1 MRGFK
6 AGSLLAGLG
15 LLLLL
20 SIANFSA
27 YAQNDLIVVDDTCSL
42 LDAINAANTDESIG
56 GCLAGNGADV
66 IFLTQDVTLSE
77 TASIFERVGLPL
89 IESQITIRGNG
100 YRIQRDPEASQ
111 FRLFYIDRG
120 ADLTLDQVQLIGGSD
135 TDNGGAILNFGNLTI
150 NRSYIAENQAEVGGA
165 IYTELNSLTNIRNST
180 FYNNAADSGAV
191 IFNQGAVAIYNSSI
205 VGNRA
210 LNDVNTQVGVIA
222 NSETGNFALIN
233 SIVAYNNN
241 LTDCTS
247 ALASALIGGSNID
260 SSDTCPEAAL
270 PNGIPTEPD
279 FEAGLTP
286 SIIPLEG
293 SNALDNADE
302 ENCTREHQLGRQRLD
317 LCDIGAVEVSSIEAT
332 TSAELVAAV
341 LGASPEPE
349 EDENGESDEEGEDD
363 EEAGPRPDRPGEVLS
378 LNGVYIWLADARE
391 FEMILHIDSLDA
403 ETLSGRIVWPS
414 FETVTQIEG
423 TIAFDRGS
431 EGRIRWAF
439 VEALGAD
446 PDGLWLRFTE
456 TEFVDGSGVQLG
468 TNFYAQIKSDG
479 GIIGVQFLDDVAVSP
494 LGEFNL
500 LLE

>member
-1 MRGFK
+1 MQSFK
-6 AGSLLAGLG
+6 AGSLLACLG

-20 SIANFSA
+20 SLPNFSA
-27 YAQNDLIVVDDTCSL
+27 YAQSDLIVVDDTCSL
-42 LDAINAANTDESIG
+42 LDAINAANTDAPSG
-56 GCLAGNGADV
+56 ACVAGNGADV
-66 IFLTQDVTLSE
+66 IFLTQDVILSE

-100 YRIQRDPEASQ
+100 YRIQRDPEAPQ

-120 ADLTLDQVQLIGGSD
+120 AELTLDQVQLIGGAD

-165 IYTELNSLTNIRNST
+165 IYTELNSLTSIRNST
-180 FYNNAADSGAV
+180 FYNNAADSGAA
-191 IFNQGAVAIYNSSI
+191 IFNQGSVAVYNSSV

-210 LNDVNTQVGVIA
+210 LNDTSTPVGVIA
-222 NSETGNFALIN
+222 NSDSGNFALTN
-233 SIVAYNNN
+233 SIVAHNNN
-241 LTDCTS
+241 LSDCTS

-260 SSDTCPEAAL
+260 SSDTCPDAAL
-270 PNGIPTEPD
+270 PNGIPTEPN

-286 SIIPLEG
+286 AIIPSEG
-293 SNALDNADE
+293 SNAIDSADE
-302 ENCTREHQLGRQRLD
+302 ENCSREHQLGRQRLD
-317 LCDIGAVEVSSIEAT
+317 LCDIGAVEVSSIEPT
-332 TSAELVAAV
+332 TSAELVVAE

-349 EDENGESDEEGEDD
+349 EEGDEEGDEDD
-363 EEAGPRPDRPGEVLS
+363 EEAASRPDRPGEVLS
-378 LNGVYIWLADARE
+378 LSGVYIWLADGRQ

-423 TIAFDRGS
+423 TITFDRGS

-446 PDGLWLRFTE
+446 DEGLWLRFTE
-456 TEFVDGSGVQLG
+456 TAFEDGSRVQLG

-479 GIIGVQFLDDVAVSP
+479 GIIGVQFLDDAAVSP

-500 LLE
+500 VLE